1 MNGARRPQTE
11 TERSLVRLRARLE
24 AWSMGC
30 RDSDIGDRPAASWR
44 IPFERLS
51 IPFPPLSAAPY
62 ANLTMEEAAMKHNST
77 RERKEKPAR
86 LSVSLLE
93 RIQPHAAGID
103 CGQNS
108 HFVAVPPER
117 DPQPVREFRTFTA
130 DLHRL
135 ADWLMQCGV
144 KTVAMESTGVFWIPL
159 YEILEQRGLQVVLV
173 NARDVH
179 NVPGRKSDVK
189 DCKWLREL
197 HSVGLLR
204 ASFRPAAA
212 IVPLRS
218 FMRQRETLVEE
229 AATRIQRMQKA
240 LTEMNLKLHTVL
252 TDLTGQTGLRIVR
265 SILEGERDPERLAAN
280 RDYHCHASQAE
291 IVAALTGNY
300 RAEHLFALRQNF
312 AAYEFLLKQIAECDG
327 EIEGLLT
334 TLAARQPP
342 PSAPLPA
349 ARRKRAS
356 KHQPQFD
363 IRGPPHRL
371 TGGVDLSQIDS
382 IGPQAALHLI
392 GEIGTDMTRWPTE
405 KHFTSWLALAPN
417 NKISGGRLLSSR
429 TPPSA
434 NRAAVILRRCA
445 MTLTKTSTALGA
457 FYRRLAMRV
466 GKPKALTATAR
477 KLAVLVYR
485 VLSGSLVYNDPGAI
499 EYHQLNRNRE
509 LKSLRKRARLLG
521 FELFDP
527 STGEVL
533 APNLQPVF

>member
-1 MNGARRPQTE
+1 
-11 TERSLVRLRARLE
+11 
-24 AWSMGC
+24 
-30 RDSDIGDRPAASWR
+30 
-44 IPFERLS
+44 
-51 IPFPPLSAAPY
+51 
-62 ANLTMEEAAMKHNST
+62 MEEAAMKHNST
-77 RERKEKPAR
+77 RERKEKSAR

-93 RIQPHAAGID
+93 RIQPDAAGID

-117 DPQPVREFRTFTA
+117 DPQPVREFRTFTG
-130 DLHRL
+130 DLQRL

-189 DCKWLREL
+189 DCEWLREL

-229 AATRIQRMQKA
+229 AATRIHRMQKA
-240 LTEMNLKLHTVL
+240 LSEMNLKLHTVL

-265 SILEGERDPERLAAN
+265 SILAGERNPERLAAH

-300 RAEHLFALRQNF
+300 RTEHLFALRQNF
-312 AAYEFLLKQIAECDG
+312 ATYEFLLKQIAECDG
-327 EIEGLLT
+327 EIEALLT
-334 TLAARQPP
+334 TLVAQQPP

-349 ARRKRAS
+349 ARRRRAS

-363 IRGPPHRL
+363 IRGPLHRL
-371 TGGVDLSQIDS
+371 TGGADLSQIDS
-382 IGPQAALHLI
+382 IGPQTALQLI
-392 GEIGTDMTRWPTE
+392 AEIGTDMRRWPSE
-405 KHFTSWLALAPN
+405 YHFASWTSLAPN
-417 NKISGGRLLSSR
+417 NRISGGRLLSSR

-434 NRAAVILRRCA
+434 NRVAAILRRCA
-445 MTLTKTSTALGA
+445 MSVGKTSTALGA
-457 FYRRLAMRV
+457 FYRRLAIRI
-466 GKPKALTATAR
+466 GKAKAITATAR
-477 KLAVLVYR
+477 KLALLVYR
-485 VLSGSLVYNDPGAI
+485 VLSGQLVYNDPGADA
-499 EYHQLNRNRE
+499 YHQLTRTRE

-521 FELFDP
+521 FHLVDQT
-527 STGEVL
+527 TGEVTT
-533 APNLQPVF
+533 